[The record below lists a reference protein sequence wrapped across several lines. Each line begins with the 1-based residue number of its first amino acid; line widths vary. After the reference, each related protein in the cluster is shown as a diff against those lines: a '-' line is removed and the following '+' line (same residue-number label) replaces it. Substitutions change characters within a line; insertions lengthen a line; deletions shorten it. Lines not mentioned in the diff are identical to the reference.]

1 VREEEEEKKKKDR
14 IINCHQLLLL
24 LLLLVYVII
33 EVCVMPGAIKT
44 EKKHEYTNERKKKIG
59 PSISK

>member
-1 VREEEEEKKKKDR
+1 VRKEVEQEKKKKDR

-33 EVCVMPGAIKT
+33 EVCDAWWNKDRKETRV
-44 EKKHEYTNERKKKIG
+44 YEREKKKIG